1 MTESYQ
7 VYVGNLPT
15 NVSERQLQELFS
27 ELGDVIDIWINRKYK
42 TVTYAFIGFADSD
55 TCNEACKRFD
65 NYELD
70 FFKLKVKRSFK
81 KVAFVNE
88 KSILLD
94 LPKKTGE
101 SKSHVLKK
109 ILNKNLQQNPD
120 MRESFKMAMQ
130 ETEYLTDSNKC
141 EIIKHSGEKCNLETL
156 EETIIR
162 NFKKPRQK
170 KPIPVDIDLTK
181 GKLLSLE
188 QSNRLFNLQFTSTET
203 TTRTTETTQQQQEQ
217 QTVRRTRRIPF
228 ELDYRSVCD

>member
-1 MTESYQ
+1 MSESYQ
-7 VYVGNLPT
+7 IYVGNLPT
-15 NVSERQLQELFS
+15 DVSTRQLEDLFS
-27 ELGDVIDIWINRKYK
+27 TLGDIRDIWINPKYK
-42 TVTYAFIGFADSD
+42 AVTFAFIGFANED

-65 NYELD
+65 NYELN

-88 KSILLD
+88 KSILLS
-94 LPKKTGE
+94 LKKKTGE
-101 SKSHVLKK
+101 LKSHTLKK
-109 ILNKNLQQNPD
+109 ILNKNLRQNRD
-120 MRESFKMAMQ
+120 IGETFKMAMQ